1 MGRGEEGRHL
11 MVCQVDT
18 WKLQQQIKASS
29 SSNNSD
35 NNSSDN
41 KSNQSNLNAS
51 FGFPIVN
58 TLNTESEAEK
68 ESHS

>member
-1 MGRGEEGRHL
+1 

-29 SSNNSD
+29 SS